1 MSVPPASP
9 RSGDCGTFL
18 LQRGT
23 FVVGVNPGLTSVA
36 RGLAQMGVNC
46 ALLTEVKITKN
57 KYPKYTLGYKI
68 LSLHHNQG
76 GVALL

>member
-1 MSVPPASP
+1 M
-9 RSGDCGTFL
+9 
-18 LQRGT
+18 
-23 FVVGVNPGLTSVA
+23 A